1 MQLPTKTRSKKPLF
15 ITITVILLLLLG
27 GLYALYKAGYIKLPG
42 ANSEQTNADNQKPRE
57 AVSEGSTFPIPDD
70 IPQESIK
77 DYKLITENEQ
87 YKIRFD
93 EKSNSYLIT
102 LYAIINS
109 PDQYSMYQDQM
120 REYKQNALD
129 YLKDTGKDVKTLEIK
144 YEPEEAAQL

>member
-1 MQLPTKTRSKKPLF
+1 MQLPPQTRSKKPLF
-15 ITITVILLLLLG
+15 IIIIIAIALLAAGAFFAYKG
-27 GLYALYKAGYIKLPG
+27 GYL
-42 ANSEQTNADNQKPRE
+42 NFSNTNDAKTAENEKPRE
-57 AVSEGSTFPIPDD
+57 ATSEGSSFPIPDE
-70 IPQESIK
+70 IPKESIK

-109 PDQYSMYQDQM
+109 PDQYSMYQDQL
-120 REYKQNALD
+120 REYKHDALN
-129 YLKDTGKDVKTLEIK
+129 YLKDTGKDVNTLEIK